1 MTRIFLTLSIAATG
15 TLLVALWLGLN
26 IGDAAEPT
34 RAAQQRVSVHFL
46 TALGALVFA
55 VLVHAIVLTYFM
67 GTSRWLEETSNAYR
81 LDAGWQRQSKDLKWK
96 LYPAM
101 VLALT
106 MLVLT
111 GAFGGAADP
120 ASPVQFRGWGQFSA
134 AHIHLGFA
142 AMTVCINVAINAW
155 EFFAL
160 QRNGQIVQRVLQEVR
175 RIRVERGLS
184 V

>member
-15 TLLVALWLGLN
+15 TLLVALWLGLE

-34 RAAQQRVSVHFL
+34 PAAQHRVSMHFL

-81 LDAGWQRQSKDLKWK
+81 LDAGMVRQSKDLKWR

-101 VLALT
+101 VLAL
-106 MLVLT
+106 LLLILT

-120 ASPVQFRGWGQFSA
+120 ASPVGFRGWGPFSA
-134 AHIHLGFA
+134 AHIHLAFA
-142 AMTVCINVAINAW
+142 TVTLLVNVAINAW
-155 EFFAL
+155 EYLAL
-160 QRNGQIVQRVLQEVR
+160 QRNGRIVQSVLQEVR
-175 RIRVERGLS
+175 RIRIERGLD

>member
-1 MTRIFLTLSIAATG
+1 MTRIFLSLSIAATG

-26 IGDAAEPT
+26 IGDAAEVT
-34 RAAQQRVSVHFL
+34 TAAQNRVATHFL
-46 TALGALVFA
+46 TALGALMFA

-81 LDAGWQRQSKDLKWK
+81 LGSGWQQQSKDLKWK

-101 VLALT
+101 VVALT
-106 MLVLT
+106 MLILT

-120 ASPVQFRGWGQFSA
+120 ASGVGFRGWGPFSA

-142 AMTVCINVAINAW
+142 VLTVLVNAMVNAW
-155 EFFAL
+155 EYAAL
-160 QRNGQIVQRVLQEVR
+160 RRNGRLVQDVLQQVR
-175 RIRVERGLS
+175 RIRTERGLD

>member
-15 TLLVALWLGLN
+15 TLLVALWLGLS

-34 RAAQQRVSVHFL
+34 PAAQHRVSVHFL

-81 LDAGWQRQSKDLKWK
+81 LDAGWQQQSKDMKWK

-101 VLALT
+101 VVALT
-106 MLVLT
+106 MLIVT

-120 ASPVQFRGWGQFSA
+120 ASAVGFRGWGPFSA
-134 AHIHLGFA
+134 AHIHLAFA
-142 AMTVCINVAINAW
+142 VLTVLVNAMINAW
-155 EFFAL
+155 EYSAL
-160 QRNGQIVQRVLQEVR
+160 RRNGRLVQDVLQQVR
-175 RIRVERGLS
+175 RIRVERGLD